1 MLEDTDD
8 SSQLSWDIKMLSLC
22 HVEDGS
28 GRVVHSYRMK
38 EKVRKQPQQQS
49 STTAQETRHLPLLL
63 LLLGIWPSH
72 GRRWQ
77 TTISEARYSFV
88 PTWLL
93 VICLETGCSEDLSV
107 VTIAICI
114 SQSICDIVSHFKS
127 HKSVSENAGKE
138 QGQQAGIKL
147 KE

>member
-1 MLEDTDD
+1 M
-8 SSQLSWDIKMLSLC
+8 
-22 HVEDGS
+22 
-28 GRVVHSYRMK
+28 
-38 EKVRKQPQQQS
+38 
-49 STTAQETRHLPLLL
+49 

-72 GRRWQ
+72 GRGWQ